1 MHADFVTGGGERR
14 CFNCGSLGT
23 LFTCLLSRQSSK
35 NGAKK
40 RGRESSIM
48 ENVSRSIN
56 S

>member
-1 MHADFVTGGGERR
+1 MHADFVTGGGER
-14 CFNCGSLGT
+14 CFNCGNLGT

-48 ENVSRSIN
+48 ENVRSIN